1 MKLRYTGHARDE
13 PKTAAFTSVAQVQ
26 NADIKQDVV
35 VLFTPNAAPDMHR
48 LPMDNSV
55 ARDTP
60 RIRFC
65 EWAQSAAS
73 FVVVMDS
80 IAVVADSAV
89 RDTAGPRLTL
99 SDFVRLRE
107 TAGKEKASDIVLGK
121 RANSYAVLARGED
134 KGLLL
139 VDFQV
144 DVRTVR

>member
-1 MKLRYTGHARDE
+1 
-13 PKTAAFTSVAQVQ
+13 
-26 NADIKQDVV
+26 
-35 VLFTPNAAPDMHR
+35 
-48 LPMDNSV
+48 MDNSV
-55 ARDTP
+55 VRNTP

-134 KGLLL
+134 KGPLL
-139 VDFQV
+139 VDF
-144 DVRTVR
+144 DVRTVRYSRSAKTMKRRTVRDRCCAR